1 MSLGDLHN
9 PKAAADMIAAFRKR
23 FSTKVCMAPQTDHAG
38 GTVAAHTMS
47 LEAVLRKICTDGHV
61 YAPNFKGRFSPD
73 EHPLQIKRLGLRDVS
88 VFNGFCAGH
97 DAALFSCLENEAFHF
112 SRQQLFMLAYRAAA
126 RECYLKR
133 KQCESLPEPEQV
145 QAIHGLAEPFAHSEE
160 MLIFQAAS
168 LRGAEECESFK
179 AKLDGLLLTASWDRF
194 VTHAILFP
202 TRPSMTACFV
212 FQPFHDMNG
221 QQLQDYEN
229 LEAEM
234 SQLAVSVLP
243 IDQGG
248 AAVFSWLDS
257 ANTAPRRFF
266 QSVLETSDL
275 TSSVIHAVLD
285 NSENFALSPLWYEAL
300 PTTTRDYLFSRIGIL
315 EASITYSEQHRPEL
329 AAPFLDNWGQG
340 SVAQF

>member
-1 MSLGDLHN
+1 
-9 PKAAADMIAAFRKR
+9 
-23 FSTKVCMAPQTDHAG
+23 
-38 GTVAAHTMS
+38 
-47 LEAVLRKICTDGHV
+47 
-61 YAPNFKGRFSPD
+61 
-73 EHPLQIKRLGLRDVS
+73 
-88 VFNGFCAGH
+88 
-97 DAALFSCLENEAFHF
+97 
-112 SRQQLFMLAYRAAA
+112 
-126 RECYLKR
+126 
-133 KQCESLPEPEQV
+133 
-145 QAIHGLAEPFAHSEE
+145 
-160 MLIFQAAS
+160 
-168 LRGAEECESFK
+168 
-179 AKLDGLLLTASWDRF
+179 
-194 VTHAILFP
+194 
-202 TRPSMTACFV
+202 
-212 FQPFHDMNG
+212 
-221 QQLQDYEN
+221 
-229 LEAEM
+229 M